1 MKKNIIIFLI
11 MLTTTFLIGLFIY
24 FNREEL
30 SKNIFDNKFKFKNPY
45 LVATDSKGN
54 TYIVDNR
61 SKRLSKINHNN
72 KVEFSIEGGKRGKED
87 IYLILDMKV
96 DDKYIYVVNV
106 IVDLVDGYV
115 GVYEIKRFDTRGK
128 YNKTLFRYVRSKEER
143 LGRDAEI
150 IGGTLQLVENY
161 IYYVF
166 YKKDTGS
173 VLYKQNIE
181 NGEKNPVVTIPE
193 KLTAINVT
201 GTEPG
206 KIYLTKLNGRIYQ
219 IDKNGKPVEYF
230 YYSPERKILKAPWGI
245 YIDSENNLYLSDIQS
260 QGIFRVNPKKILQ
273 PFSTI
278 ETMKKDGYVIENAIF
293 RYFSFNP
300 DNSSIAIVDEYNNSV
315 LIINKDGKIDYI
327 ITEATISFPLMLYR
341 VLIYFLLILG
351 IILGLFT
358 LWFLYNSIMKRRVS
372 IILKMVLT
380 LIPIVVAS
388 IVIISFRIYGDL
400 YKRQEESIYN
410 NVAMI
415 AQIASEKIDGDA
427 LERITEPRH
436 FMNKDYNKIL
446 TQMHAIMNDN
456 ADPWNAL
463 PYSRIYK
470 AYNNLFYITCDWSS
484 RYGVFYPYPYATEIH
499 KNAYYKG
506 QIGYTRY
513 TDFDSDL
520 IVGVAPIKNRYGKI
534 VGIYEVIID
543 GYVMDEVNAIF
554 TRQLTQGLIYSL
566 FIFLII
572 SVGFILLLMFSLR
585 KLSEAIKSISSGK
598 WDTTIQIKSRDEVGD
613 LGKGFN
619 IMAGYIRN
627 YINEITNLNKVY
639 FKFVPNEFLK
649 FLGKSNI
656 LDLKLGDQVEKE
668 MTVLFSDIRSF
679 TSLSETMSP
688 EENFN
693 FINAYLRRVGPLI
706 RKNTGFIDK
715 YIGDAIMALF
725 PEKPEDALI
734 AGIEMRKK
742 LFSYNEERIKSGYV
756 PIDIGVGIHTGK
768 LMLGIIGEEE
778 RMDGT
783 VISDNVNLASRLEG
797 LTKHYGAGIIISETT
812 LNSIKDFE
820 KKYSYRFIDKV
831 KVKGKSQPIA
841 IFEILEG
848 CKEKEKELKL
858 QINEELQIAIE
869 LYHKKELEK
878 ALKIFEKILKKNPD
892 DKTVNLYVK
901 RCENYLKF
909 GLPEGW
915 EGVEALSEK

>member
-1 MKKNIIIFLI
+1 MKKNIIIFSSLLVVALI
-11 MLTTTFLIGLFIY
+11 LSLFVY
-24 FNREEL
+24 LNREEL

-45 LVATDSKGN
+45 LVSTDSKGN
-54 TYIVDNR
+54 IYVVDNR
-61 SKRLSKINHNN
+61 SKRLSKITPSN
-72 KVEFSIEGGKRGKED
+72 KVDFIIEGGKRGKED

-106 IVDLVDGYV
+106 VVDLVDGYA
-115 GVYEIKRFDTRGK
+115 GIYEIKRYDTTGK
-128 YNKTLFRYVRSKEER
+128 YNKTIFRYVRSKEER
-143 LGRDAEI
+143 LGREAEI
-150 IGGTLQLVENY
+150 IAGTLQLIDND

-166 YKKDTGS
+166 YKKDSGS
-173 VLYKQNIE
+173 VLYKQNL
-181 NGEKNPVVTIPE
+181 NTGEKVAVLSIPE
-193 KLTAINVT
+193 KLAAINIT

-206 KIYLTKLNGRIYQ
+206 HTYLTKLDGRIYQ
-219 IDKNGKPVEYF
+219 IDKNGRVVEHF
-230 YYSPERKILKAPWGI
+230 YYAPANKILKSPWGI
-245 YIDSENNLYLSDIQS
+245 HIDKENNLYISDIKY
-260 QGIFRVNPKKILQ
+260 QGIFKINQMKKLET
-273 PFSTI
+273 FATM
-278 ETMKKDGYVIENAIF
+278 ETMKKDGYVVDNVIF

-300 DNSSIAIVDEYNNSV
+300 YNSSIAIVDEYNNSV
-315 LIINKDGKIDYI
+315 LNIDKDGKLTR
-327 ITEATISFPLMLYR
+327 ITTDAKLSAPIMIFR
-341 VLIYFLLILG
+341 AFVYFLMIVDIALIV
-351 IILGLFT
+351 FM

-372 IILKMVLT
+372 VILKMVLT

-436 FMNKDYNKIL
+436 FMNNDYNKIL

-470 AYNNLFYITCDWSS
+470 VFNNLFYITCDWSS
-484 RYGVFYPYPYATEIH
+484 RYGVFYPYPYATEVH

-534 VGIYEVIID
+534 VGVYEVIID

-566 FIFLII
+566 IIFLII
-572 SVGFILLLMFSLR
+572 SIGFILLLMFSLR
-585 KLSEAIKSISSGK
+585 KLRDAITAVSSGK
-598 WDTTIQIKSRDEVGD
+598 WDTTIEIKSRDEVGD

-639 FKFVPNEFLK
+639 FKFVPSEFLK

-668 MTVLFSDIRSF
+668 MTVMFSDIRSF

-742 LFSYNEERIKSGYV
+742 LFVYNEERVRSGYI

-797 LTKHYGAGIIISETT
+797 LTKHYGAGIIVSEVT
-812 LNSIKDFE
+812 LSNIPDYN
-820 KKYSYRFIDKV
+820 KKYNYRFLDKV

-841 IFEILEG
+841 IYEILEG
-848 CKEKEKELKL
+848 CKEKEKELKIKTNEDL
-858 QINEELQIAIE
+858 QKAIE
-869 LYHKKELEK
+869 LYHNKDLEK
-878 ALKIFEKILKKNPD
+878 ALKLFQKILKQDPE
-892 DKTVNLYVK
+892 DKTVSLYIK

-909 GLPEGW
+909 GLPEDW